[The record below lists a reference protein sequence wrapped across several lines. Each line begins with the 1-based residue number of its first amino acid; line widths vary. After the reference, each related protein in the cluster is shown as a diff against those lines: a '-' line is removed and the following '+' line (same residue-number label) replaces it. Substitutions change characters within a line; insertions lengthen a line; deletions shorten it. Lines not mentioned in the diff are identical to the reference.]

1 MKFEINFT
9 FLAVSARFLYMT
21 YILESI
27 AHIINKKF
35 TYKSLLQIVT
45 KQYMGNLVKAEPNL
59 TILGN

>member
-21 YILESI
+21 YILEPISQ
-27 AHIINKKF
+27 IINKKF

-45 KQYMGNLVKAEPNL
+45 K
-59 TILGN
+59 